1 MIIVPTILEQ
11 QFELAS
17 IKIRLIKDKT
27 RWIQVDV
34 IDGVFLKEKTFE
46 TELLK
51 KLEKELEN
59 NLLEAHLMVKEPI
72 KWVEKCNFVGITRV
86 IGQVEMMSSREEFVE
101 KVKDVGMEAGLA
113 IDIDTEIGEIPKET
127 DLVLLMGRKT
137 GFGIKEIDKNIYKK
151 IKELIKIR
159 DKEDLD
165 FEIGVDGG
173 ITLEE
178 IDKIKN
184 TGINIAYCGGAIF
197 NGMVDDNWEKLNY
210 ASKN

>member
-17 IKIRLIKDKT
+17 IKIRLIKNKT

-178 IDKIKN
+178 IDKIKK

-197 NGMVDDNWEKLNY
+197 NGMVDDNWEKLV
-210 ASKN
+210 SLSS

>member
-11 QFELAS
+11 QFELAQ

-101 KVKDVGMEAGLA
+101 KVKDVGMEVGLA

-127 DLVLLMGRKT
+127 DLVLLMGRKA
-137 GFGIKEIDKNIYKK
+137 GFGSIKIDKNIYKK
-151 IKELIKIR
+151 IKELIKIKE
-159 DKEDLD
+159 KEDLD

>member
-11 QFELAS
+11 QFELAQ

-101 KVKDVGMEAGLA
+101 KVKDIGMEVGLA

-127 DLVLLMGRKT
+127 DLVLLMGRKA
-137 GFGIKEIDKNIYKK
+137 GFGIKKIDKNIYKK
-151 IKELIKIR
+151 IKELIKIKE
-159 DKEDLD
+159 KEDLD

>member
-86 IGQVEMMSSREEFVE
+86 IGQVEMMISREEFVE
-101 KVKDVGMEAGLA
+101 KVKDV
-113 IDIDTEIGEIPKET
+113 
-127 DLVLLMGRKT
+127 
-137 GFGIKEIDKNIYKK
+137 
-151 IKELIKIR
+151 
-159 DKEDLD
+159 
-165 FEIGVDGG
+165 
-173 ITLEE
+173 
-178 IDKIKN
+178 
-184 TGINIAYCGGAIF
+184 
-197 NGMVDDNWEKLNY
+197 
-210 ASKN
+210 

>member
-101 KVKDVGMEAGLA
+101 KVKDIGMEAGLA

-127 DLVLLMGRKT
+127 DLVLLMGRKA

-151 IKELIKIR
+151 IKELIKIKE
-159 DKEDLD
+159 KEDLD

>member
-86 IGQVEMMSSREEFVE
+86 IGQVEMMISREEFVE

-113 IDIDTEIGEIPKET
+113 IDIDTEIGEIPEET
-127 DLVLLMGRKT
+127 DLILLMGRKT
-137 GFGIKEIDKNIYKK
+137 GFGSIKIDKNIYKK
-151 IKELIKIR
+151 IKELIKI
-159 DKEDLD
+159 KEEKDLD

-178 IDKIKN
+178 IDKIKK

-210 ASKN
+210 AIKN

>member
-11 QFELAS
+11 QFELAQ

-34 IDGVFLKEKTFE
+34 IDGFFLNEKTFE
-46 TELLK
+46 MELLK

-101 KVKDVGMEAGLA
+101 KVKDVGMEVGLA

-127 DLVLLMGRKT
+127 DLVLLMGRKA
-137 GFGIKEIDKNIYKK
+137 GFGSIKIDKNIYKK
-151 IKELIKIR
+151 IKELIKIKE
-159 DKEDLD
+159 KEDLD

>member
-11 QFELAS
+11 QFELAQ

-101 KVKDVGMEAGLA
+101 KVKDIGMEVGLA

-127 DLVLLMGRKT
+127 DLVLLMGRKA
-137 GFGIKEIDKNIYKK
+137 GFGSMKIDKNIYKK
-151 IKELIKIR
+151 IKELIKIKE
-159 DKEDLD
+159 KEDLD

>member
-11 QFELAS
+11 QFELAQV
-17 IKIRLIKDKT
+17 KIRLIKDKT

-101 KVKDVGMEAGLA
+101 KVKDIGMEAGLA

-127 DLVLLMGRKT
+127 DLVLLMGRKA
-137 GFGIKEIDKNIYKK
+137 GFGSMKIDKNIYKK

-173 ITLEE
+173 INLEE
-178 IDKIKN
+178 IDKIKK

>member
-11 QFELAS
+11 QFELAQV
-17 IKIRLIKDKT
+17 KIRLIKDKT

-101 KVKDVGMEAGLA
+101 KVKDIGMEAGLA

-178 IDKIKN
+178 IDKIKK